1 VTGVAVIATLDS
13 KAAVAAY
20 TCEVLRGLGLTPWLM
35 DLSLRP
41 HDRSGADIGGEA
53 LAGLSGVRWAD
64 IGAMDRSAAA
74 EAMIKGGARA
84 LLQKFVAGEISAVI
98 GVGGANGCTVFCAMM
113 RALPPLFPKIMVT
126 PVAATAA
133 VQWYVAESDIV
144 MFPTISDIV
153 MNRFVKSVIENACFA
168 ASGMADAYE
177 RRRDRQ
183 DDAPPLVGVSTFGNL
198 QKCVDRVTRRLEEA
212 GYEVM
217 HFHAS
222 GPGGKAL
229 ENLAAA
235 KELSGVIDLTTS
247 EMIDLVNDGVYKPGE
262 NRLTSA
268 GAAGLPQV
276 VVPGAIDMTN
286 WWVGECPRRFHD
298 REFYQYNTEILL
310 MRTNA
315 AEMVMLGEMFA
326 KRLNSARGQ
335 VTVMIPNLGFSQFV
349 DRDTCDIDGKVAG
362 SWRKPDTDRR
372 FTETLKSKLT
382 RGVVKEFD
390 LHINDRAF
398 ADACVDEFLHLIARH
413 RDQASARGRESMPA
427 NRI

>member
-13 KAAVAAY
+13 KAAAAAF
-20 TCEVLRGLGLTPWLM
+20 TCKVLRELGLTPWLM

-41 HDRSGADIGGEA
+41 HSQPGADIGGEV
-53 LAGLSGVRWAD
+53 LAELSGARWRE

-74 EAMIKGGARA
+74 DSMIKGGAKA
-84 LLQKFVAGEISAVI
+84 LLQKFAAGEISAVI
-98 GVGGANGCTVFCAMM
+98 GVGGANGCTVFCGMM
-113 RALPPLFPKIMVT
+113 RTLPPLFPKIMVT

-168 ASGMADAYE
+168 AKGMADAYE
-177 RRRDRQ
+177 RRRNRH

-198 QKCVDRVTRRLEEA
+198 QKCVDRVTLGLEKA

-235 KELSGVIDLTTS
+235 RELSGVIDLTTS

-276 VVPGAIDMTN
+276 IVPGAIDMTN
-286 WWVGECPRRFHD
+286 WWVGQCPRRFHD
-298 REFYQYNTEILL
+298 REFYQYNSEILL
-310 MRTNA
+310 MRTND
-315 AEMVMLGEMFA
+315 AEMVALGEMFA
-326 KRLNSARGQ
+326 ERLNKARGPA
-335 VTVMIPNLGFSQFV
+335 VVMIPNRGFSQFV
-349 DRDTCDIDGKVAG
+349 DRDPYDIDGKIVG
-362 SWRKPDTDRR
+362 SWRKPDTDRL

-382 RGVVKEFD
+382 SGAVKEFE
-390 LHINDRAF
+390 LHINDPAF
-398 ADACVDEFLHLIARH
+398 ADACVDEFLELMSL
-413 RDQASARGRESMPA
+413 ASANGAAARGHQAVR
-427 NRI
+427 